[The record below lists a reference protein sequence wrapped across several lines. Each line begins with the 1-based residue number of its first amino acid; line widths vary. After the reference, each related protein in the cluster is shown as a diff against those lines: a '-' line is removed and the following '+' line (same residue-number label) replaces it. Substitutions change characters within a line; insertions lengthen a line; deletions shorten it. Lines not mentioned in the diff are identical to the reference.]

1 MMILLIWI
9 ILVGLVFFFSYV
21 LISDYRKHS
30 DKLEDVSTVK
40 TVIIGFVVNF
50 FDTLGIG
57 SFAPQTALL
66 KFTKQ
71 TNDRIIPG
79 TLNVSNTI
87 PVVIQALIFIKIIKV
102 EALTLSLMLIT
113 ATIGAILG
121 AGIVSKLPVKKIQ
134 LTMGIALM
142 ITAFFMFLGQMEWI
156 QGGGEAI
163 GLRGWRLIIALIANF
178 FLGALMTAG
187 IGMYAPCMALI
198 YALGMSP
205 LVAFPIMMGSCAFLM
220 PPASIK
226 FIKKGAYNRK
236 ASISMII
243 PGVIAVLLAAF
254 FIKSMSLN
262 ILKWIVIGVIM
273 YTSYIMLRASS
284 VFDNTWFSN
293 SNSN

>member
-50 FDTLGIG
+50 FVTLGIG

-156 QGGGEAI
+156 QGVGEAI
-163 GLRGWRLIIALIANF
+163 GLRGWKLIIALIANF

-284 VFDNTWFSN
+284 IFDNTWFSN
-293 SNSN
+293 GNSN